1 MQHPLNSTRQLRRSD
16 LAKMIVGYL
25 LLGVLASCGASR
37 PPRRGAF
44 APAPEI
50 SDSDTAL
57 MVEGDIAVTERN
69 LGLGTPLNAFRSAQN
84 SLWPRGVVPFRIDT
98 DEWDGIVE
106 PVFLDSQI
114 DIITQAHQKIENGV
128 PCIEFR

>member
-44 APAPEI
+44 APAPEVNP
-50 SDSDTAL
+50 DTPL
-57 MVEGDIAVTERN
+57 VVEGDIAVTERN